1 MKASVALATLLKM
14 DSVMSLDV
22 IKGGFAVLAEQA
34 AMNSAASAAAADAH
48 AGDPEAAEIDALV
61 AERTAAKKAK
71 DFARADEIRNQLT
84 ARGVIIIDTPTGP
97 TWKRG

>member
-1 MKASVALATLLKM
+1 MASAAGSVA
-14 DSVMSLDV
+14 
-22 IKGGFAVLAEQA
+22 G
-34 AMNSAASAAAADAH
+34 ASAAADAH

-71 DFARADEIRNQLT
+71 DFAKADEIRNQLT
-84 ARGVIIIDTPTGP
+84 ARGVIIIDTPNGP

>member
-1 MKASVALATLLKM
+1 M
-14 DSVMSLDV
+14 DSVLSLDV
-22 IKGGFAVLAEQA
+22 IKNAFDVLDEQA
-34 AMNSAASAAAADAH
+34 LHSGAAESGSNGVDVH

-61 AERTAAKKAK
+61 AERTAAKKNK

-84 ARGVIIIDTPTGP
+84 ERGIVIIDTPNGP

>member
-1 MKASVALATLLKM
+1 M
-14 DSVMSLDV
+14 DSVLSLDV
-22 IKGGFAVLAEQA
+22 IKNAFDVLEEQA
-34 AMNSAASAAAADAH
+34 KLSGAAGSGAGEADAH

-84 ARGVIIIDTPTGP
+84 ARGVIIIDTPNGP